1 MTKPSFT
8 PGPWRW
14 FGNTKHDFY
23 LATTHSGRLY
33 VMGFERKG
41 MRGAQPKFRGPNGA
55 MVPASALPIFEVC
68 REAESADDPR
78 VYRKDIV
85 GFRSPD
91 AHLMAASPCLYEAV
105 VNLLSLVKAHTG
117 PDDAIASVAI
127 AEGERALAKA
137 EGRS

>member
-1 MTKPSFT
+1 MAEQPKFT

-23 LATTHSGRLY
+23 LATEHSGRLY
-33 VMGFERKG
+33 VMSFERKG
-41 MRGAQPKFRGPNGA
+41 MRGAQPVFRGPRGTL
-55 MVPASALPIFEVC
+55 VPASEMPIFEVC
-68 REAESADDPR
+68 REAETADDPR

-91 AHLMAASPCLYEAV
+91 AHLMAASPCLYEAASLALD
-105 VNLLSLVKAHTG
+105 LLERVGDSRK
-117 PDDAIASVAI
+117 DAPIIDALRAAI
-127 AEGERALAKA
+127 AKA